1 MVLLSKIFIGS
12 MLEYDSVCHSG
23 QNTYYADDEKS
34 SVPWNVDSF
43 NPNFSLEVLSSI
55 LLYKVSMTKKFIYLN
70 LR

>member
-12 MLEYDSVCHSG
+12 MLENESVCHSG
-23 QNTYYADDEKS
+23 QNTYADVGKS
-34 SVPWNVDSF
+34 SVSWNVDSF

-55 LLYKVSMTKKFIYLN
+55 LLYKASMTKKFIYLN